1 MKRSI
6 VILSLFVMV
15 LCRAQERLMI
25 RGGAG
30 ETGCFAAPDGEMAR
44 MTPHVKLAFS
54 GEEVKIEAEI
64 PHPEKEYLLAGKADD
79 DAAIFGGEVLEIM
92 LAPAPE
98 TGKYYHIGVNPDGYA
113 YTACKRDKTWGKNVR
128 IRAEKSAGSW
138 RAEVVIPFREMEV
151 ARPQSGGVW
160 RGNFGVAL
168 KAGKALFPV
177 NWQGATSFHDISEF
191 GEIVFG
197 GDDFPVMD
205 SWRCANDTVEAAIW
219 TPEKFTRSFCR
230 IGESVFEGK
239 KEGGIFRFDFPLP
252 EYVGTLKNRLDCR
265 FFAVDDSGAE
275 VLVRQG
281 LAPFEKHDRFELD
294 SFYCRAG
301 DGFLSY
307 THQAEG
313 KAVLVVW
320 WRGEKEVFSC
330 VGAPKSGKIPL
341 AGLAP
346 GRYTVDLTAGKRRT
360 TALFFVVPEDFAPP
374 EIGENAVLT
383 AQDGML
389 RLDGKPLFLFGGSEA
404 PKFPLPFDA
413 AFNLGNGKDAFQRNA
428 IRFTPQPGIK
438 RSAVYPDA
446 GRIVGDLVP
455 QIAEAYAKNPDHKR
469 KFARLAYE
477 GQLPLRVRT
486 AEGKTGMLD
495 PAAVFCDLYETLKT
509 RFPERYYSI
518 HVDHLDLVPRY
529 RKACDIL
536 ELTSWRSTFSAYPAR
551 FLASDMRRAK
561 ELAGKKPVLFWF
573 GASLPSVELRPAEIL
588 RFAVYTAMLERVNG
602 IVFHLGH
609 GGVPREKGRIWS
621 LLSGINAETQA
632 IYPALAGGRDIPD
645 FVRTPAPDFRLAAR
659 EFGGAI
665 YFVAVNLSEE
675 EKVLAVE
682 TRSGAVRE
690 RFAPLEVKVRVFTP

>member
-1 MKRSI
+1 MKRSV
-6 VILSLFVMV
+6 VILLILAAV
-15 LCRAQERLMI
+15 LRGAEVRLTVS
-25 RGGAG
+25 RGVG
-30 ETGCFAAPDGEMAR
+30 ETGCFAAADGEMPDMAPR
-44 MTPHVKLAFS
+44 VKLIFS
-54 GEEVKIEAEI
+54 DEEVKIQAEI
-64 PHPEKEYLLAGKADD
+64 PHRGSEYFLAGKSDD
-79 DAAIFGGEVLEIM
+79 DAAIFGAEVLEVM

-98 TGKYYHIGVNPDGYA
+98 TGKYYHIGVDPDGHA
-113 YTACKRDKTWGKNVR
+113 YTACKRDKAWGKNVR
-128 IRAEKSAGSW
+128 VSAEKNVESW
-138 RAEVVIPFREMEV
+138 RAEIVIPFREMEV
-151 ARPQSGGVW
+151 SRPRSGDVW

-168 KAGKALFPV
+168 KTKDALSPV
-177 NWQGATSFHDISEF
+177 NWQGATSFHDIAEF
-191 GEIVFG
+191 GDIVFG
-197 GDDFPVMD
+197 GEEFPVVD
-205 SWRCANDTVEAAIW
+205 SWCCAHDKVQATLYA
-219 TPEKFTRSFCR
+219 PESFTRSFCR

-239 KEGGIFRFDFPLP
+239 KQGGFFRFDFPLP
-252 EYVGTLKNRLDCR
+252 EYVGTLKNRMHCH
-265 FFAVDDSGAE
+265 FFAVDGCGME
-275 VLVRQG
+275 VFVRQG
-281 LAPFEKHDRFELD
+281 LAPFEKRDRFELD

-307 THQAEG
+307 THQAEE

-330 VGAPKSGKIPL
+330 ADAPKSGKIPL

-346 GRYTVDLTAGKRRT
+346 GRYMVDLTAGKRRT
-360 TALFFVVPEDFAPP
+360 TALFFVVSDDFAPP

-383 AQDGML
+383 ARDGML

-404 PKFPLPFDA
+404 PKFPLEFES

-428 IRFTPQPGIK
+428 VRFTPQPGIK
-438 RSAVYPDA
+438 RSVIYPDA
-446 GRIVGDLVP
+446 GRIVSDLVP

-469 KFARLAYE
+469 EFARLAYE
-477 GQLPLRVRT
+477 GQIPLRART
-486 AEGKTGMLD
+486 ATGAAGQVD
-495 PAAVFCDLYETLKT
+495 PEKIFTSLYGELKS
-509 RFPERYYSI
+509 RFPARYYSI

-529 RKACDIL
+529 LKACDIL

-551 FLASDMRRAK
+551 FLASDMRRAR
-561 ELAGKKPVLFWF
+561 EMAGKKPVLFWF

-609 GGVPREKGRIWS
+609 GGVPREKRRIWS
-621 LLSGINAETQA
+621 LLAGINAETQA
-632 IYPALAGGRDIPD
+632 LYPALAGGRDVPD
-645 FVRTPAPDFRLAAR
+645 FVRTPAPDFRLTAR

-682 TRSGAVRE
+682 TRSGTVRE